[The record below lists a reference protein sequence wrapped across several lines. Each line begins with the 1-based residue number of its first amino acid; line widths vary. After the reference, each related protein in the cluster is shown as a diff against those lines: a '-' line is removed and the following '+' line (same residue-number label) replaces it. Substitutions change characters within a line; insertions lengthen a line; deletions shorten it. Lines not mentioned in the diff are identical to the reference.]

1 MRDVKNSEHLYEQ
14 RNYNVSF
21 ARRADVGEEWNLI
34 EWNRKHH
41 EIDCHR
47 LYLRT
52 DNGDSRAVLHLI
64 DGDVE
69 LLPGRIYFIPA
80 FSVLQSEIHGKMN
93 KFYIHFR
100 SGSFAL
106 GLYRYLSGHYS
117 VPADEISVRLFET
130 VVENYAKNTEDA
142 HLKVQGAMNLLLSD
156 FFAEP
161 YVNHQ
166 GIVKFEPVLRYIEE
180 NYKQN
185 ILIADLARI
194 LNISPIYFSN
204 SFKSAFHVSPR
215 QYILNKRLTESQQ
228 LLLETDMSIKEIAYA
243 TGFDNENYF
252 SELFR
257 AKTGVSARQ
266 FRKRALPREQLDRSA
281 EVKES

>member
-1 MRDVKNSEHLYEQ
+1 MSNKIFGGESYS
-14 RNYNVSF
+14 VSF
-21 ARRADVGEEWNLI
+21 AERRDVGQEWNNI
-34 EWNRKHH
+34 KWDRNHK
-41 EIDCHR
+41 EIGCHR
-47 LYLRT
+47 LYLLT
-52 DNGDSRAVLHLI
+52 EGRAEMRLNTGTL
-64 DGDVE
+64 E
-69 LLPGRIYFIPA
+69 LLPGRVYFIPA

-180 NYKQN
+180 NYKN
-185 ILIADLARI
+185 GSLSEAARLLHYDFYWLSHEI
-194 LNISPIYFSN
+194 KNRTGMTYTEHL
-204 SFKSAFHVSPR
+204 
-215 QYILNKRLTESQQ
+215 QEKRLSQAAFFLKNTSLSVEEVALAVGYENESYFHR
-228 LLLETDMSIKEIAYA
+228 IFKEKY
-243 TGFDNENYF
+243 GLSPKKFRV
-252 SELFR
+252 SE
-257 AKTGVSARQ
+257 K
-266 FRKRALPREQLDRSA
+266 
-281 EVKES
+281 